1 VLTGRSAEEIR
12 RGQATA
18 EAAAHRAA
26 VIERV
31 FLCDGDKSFA
41 ELLLVF
47 EMANAP
53 TFEK

>member
-1 VLTGRSAEEIR
+1 MTGRSAEEIR

-53 TFEK
+53 RFEK